1 MPKQNRISDAIIRM
15 GQRIKNS
22 VNREF
27 LTYLVFLLIAVTIW
41 YLNALNKDY
50 TTDLK
55 FTVKYAD
62 LPADKVLV
70 NTPPE
75 YLTLT
80 VNAQG
85 FTVLKYKFGLIFN
98 PITLDA
104 SYQTLRKISAS
115 TSGDYYI
122 STQTVFD
129 KIAAQLSS
137 DAKLKMVTPDT
148 LKFQFSGTVQKKISV
163 KSAIQLQFEKGFLPK
178 GSMTIDP
185 RQVTVVG
192 PQAIIDTM
200 RYVYTRSKIFKKLKD
215 NLHTSIDL
223 QPVHQ
228 LRYSADEVNIVQA
241 IERYTEA
248 TLAVPIEPM
257 NLPKGLTMKV
267 FPGTVTVNCMVPVA
281 DYEKLQS
288 YMFRAVVDYAGI
300 KDVMDNQ
307 AKAKVALL
315 RTPDDVAD
323 VKFQP
328 KSVDFIIEK

>member
-1 MPKQNRISDAIIRM
+1 MLKKKRISSDAIKQL
-15 GQRIKNS
+15 GQKIKNS
-22 VNREF
+22 VSREF
-27 LTYLVFLLIAVTIW
+27 LTYLVFLLIAFTIW
-41 YLNALNKDY
+41 YMVALNKEY

-55 FTVKYAD
+55 FTVRYND

-85 FTVLKYKFGLIFN
+85 FTLLKYKLGLIFN
-98 PITLDA
+98 PVVLDA
-104 SYQTLRKISAS
+104 NYQALRK
-115 TSGDYYI
+115 TEGEYYI
-122 STQTVFD
+122 STQSVFD
-129 KIAAQLSS
+129 KIAAQLNS
-137 DAKLKMVTPDT
+137 DVKLKMIAPDT
-148 LKFQFSGTVQKKISV
+148 LKFQFSETIRKNIRV
-163 KSAIQLQFEKGFLPK
+163 KSALQFQFEKGFLPK
-178 GSMTIDP
+178 GNMSINP
-185 RQVTVVG
+185 REVTVIG

-200 RYVYTRSKIFKKLKD
+200 QYVYTRSKVFKKLKD
-215 NLHTSIDL
+215 NLRTSIDL

-228 LRYSADEVNIVQA
+228 LRYSVVEVLIEQA

-248 TLAVPIEPM
+248 TLTLPIEPM

-267 FPGTVTVNCMVPVA
+267 FPGTITVNCMVPVS
-281 DYEKLQS
+281 DYEKLQP

-300 KDVMDNQ
+300 KDVRDNQ
-307 AKAKVALL
+307 IKARVALL
-315 RTPDDVAD
+315 RTPDDVTD